1 MSTLF
6 RREFL
11 WQKTKMKTIKN
22 KITLNLNSNAEVNVK
37 AFIAPIEHT
46 LSNFHVEWDAL
57 ANLRAAEPEKDHQTS
72 VFQAF
77 LPKEPVSVGEC
88 WQIEETGVM
97 VLLRQLNPN
106 SSVDMHLD
114 AGDSRGLW
122 ACLRAYNAQYA
133 EIVFRIHAEFKL
145 EDGWFTPSQFT
156 GHFVIDRMKK
166 KVAFFKMS
174 VPEGTVNFDVN
185 WKEDKDASYSI
196 TDAGLCSQM
205 ELRVGTQD
213 VVQDIEF
220 VAAITQAEAKRGL
233 AGRFYKSEQIN
244 WVPPD
249 QALALAKA
257 EVKPIHVI
265 SIDGPLVDESC

>member
-1 MSTLF
+1 MPF

-11 WQKTKMKTIKN
+11 WQKTKMKTN
-22 KITLNLNSNAEVNVK
+22 PNEITLNLNNNAEVNVK

-72 VFQAF
+72 LFRSF
-77 LPKEPVSVGEC
+77 LPKESVSVGEC
-88 WQIEETGVM
+88 WQIEKTGVM
-97 VLLRQLNPN
+97 ELLRQLNPN

-174 VPEGTVNFDVN
+174 VPEGTVKLRCQLERRQRRILFYYGCRSLLANGTPC
-185 WKEDKDASYSI
+185 WDARCC
-196 TDAGLCSQM
+196 AGHRIRRSDYPRRSKT
-205 ELRVGTQD
+205 RVSRTFLQ
-213 VVQDIEF
+213 VR
-220 VAAITQAEAKRGL
+220 T
-233 AGRFYKSEQIN
+233 N
-244 WVPPD
+244 
-249 QALALAKA
+249 
-257 EVKPIHVI
+257 
-265 SIDGPLVDESC
+265 

>member
-1 MSTLF
+1 
-6 RREFL
+6 
-11 WQKTKMKTIKN
+11 MKTLPD
-22 KITLNLNSNAEVNVK
+22 KITLNLDGDVEVSVTG
-37 AFIAPIEHT
+37 FIAPIEHT
-46 LSNFHVEWDAL
+46 IFNFHVEWDTL

-72 VFQAF
+72 VFQSF

-106 SSVDMHLD
+106 PNLDMHIN
-114 AGDSRGLW
+114 AGDSLGLW
-122 ACLRAYNAQYA
+122 ACLRAYNDQFA
-133 EIVFRIHAEFKL
+133 EIAFRIHAEFEL

-156 GHFVIDRMKK
+156 GNLIIDQTEN
-166 KVAFFKMS
+166 KVVCFKMY

-185 WKEDKDASYSI
+185 WKQDKDASYSS

-213 VVQDIEF
+213 VVPDIEF
-220 VAAITQAEAKRGL
+220 VAAITEGEAERAL
-233 AGRFYKSEQIN
+233 AGRFYALEQIN

-249 QALALAKA
+249 QALETAQ
-257 EVKPIHVI
+257 VQQKPIHVI
-265 SIDGPLVDESC
+265 SIDGPLADESC

>member
-1 MSTLF
+1 
-6 RREFL
+6 
-11 WQKTKMKTIKN
+11 MKTFNN
-22 KITLNLNSNAEVNVK
+22 KITLNLDSDAEVSVK
-37 AFIAPIEHT
+37 GFIAPIEHT
-46 LSNFHVEWDAL
+46 LSHFHIEWEAL
-57 ANLRAAEPEKDHQTS
+57 ANLRVPEPEKQHSVS
-72 VFQAF
+72 VFQSF
-77 LPKEPVSVGEC
+77 LPKKSVSVGEC
-88 WQIEETGVM
+88 WQIEKTGVM
-97 VLLRQLNPN
+97 ELLRQLNPN
-106 SSVDMHLD
+106 PSVDMHLD

-122 ACLRAYNAQYA
+122 ACLRAYNDQFA
-133 EIVFRIHAEFKL
+133 EIAFRIHAEFEL

-156 GHFVIDRMKK
+156 GNLIIDQTEN
-166 KVAFFKMS
+166 KVVCFKMY

-185 WKEDKDASYSI
+185 WKEDKDASYSS

-233 AGRFYKSEQIN
+233 AGRFYKSAQIN

-249 QALALAKA
+249 QALALVAA